1 MNRLT
6 EGFWMMKPNPS
17 RKPVSEVNPKNAPT
31 ASYIQPT
38 KKASIQNH
46 LGLCCKCLS
55 YPESCPLVPRFAS
68 GGADK
73 QVIIWTHKVG
83 DWLSSLVI
91 RKGMGLHP

>member
-1 MNRLT
+1 M
-6 EGFWMMKPNPS
+6 
-17 RKPVSEVNPKNAPT
+17 
-31 ASYIQPT
+31 Q
-38 KKASIQNH
+38 
-46 LGLCCKCLS
+46 S